1 MPTAQSAVVITAL
14 VTNHFP
20 ALSVAL
26 HHARSA
32 EQIFRTT
39 PAIRREFANRDAIH
53 HELEALVELL
63 TQAIGQ
69 VVRIERALAA
79 EV

>member
-1 MPTAQSAVVITAL
+1 MPSAQTVVAITAL
-14 VTNHFP
+14 ITNHFP

-32 EQIFRTT
+32 EQIFRRTT
-39 PAIRREFANRDAIH
+39 AIQEGLADREVIGQ
-53 HELEALVELL
+53 ELKVLVDLL

-69 VVRIERALAA
+69 VVRIERALGGPG
-79 EV
+79 